1 MKSETKDKST
11 HFQGLL
17 LERGLKYT
25 YERKHI
31 FEEVRHLKHHF
42 DADSLY
48 ERFKKKGLR
57 IARDTVY
64 RTLPLLLESGVIQKS
79 VGAGKRE
86 FYERV
91 GSDGHHDHMVCVRC
105 GKIIEFHCDEIEA
118 LQEKMA
124 GDYRAHVRPGSILLF
139 HDGGKNRSK
148 TVKILPQVIREAKAK
163 GLSFLTVSQIL
174 E

>member
-1 MKSETKDKST
+1 MKENLKDPKGGEHLFET
-11 HFQGLL
+11 LL

-31 FEEVRHLKHHF
+31 YEEVRHLKHHF

-64 RTLPLLLESGVIQKS
+64 RTIPLLLEGGVIQKS
-79 VGAGKRE
+79 VGEGKRE
-86 FYERV
+86 FYEPV
-91 GSDGHHDHMVCVRC
+91 GPKGHHDHMVCVRC

-118 LQEKMA
+118 LQERIA
-124 GDYRAHVRPGSILLF
+124 RDYQFKLIF
-139 HDGGKNRSK
+139 HDHRLFGACRDCQSESKLGGD
-148 TVKILPQVIREAKAK
+148 
-163 GLSFLTVSQIL
+163 
-174 E
+174 